1 MFEKGELMAF
11 SPSMVISLYYQERK
25 YLDDSSLRSVERE
38 DVVIVAAVDIE
49 VTSKDPTLAVIS
61 AVFFDINKGMVRR
74 EWRCN
79 GIGKKDN
86 IITESGEF

>member
-1 MFEKGELMAF
+1 M
-11 SPSMVISLYYQERK
+11 
-25 YLDDSSLRSVERE
+25 ERE

-74 EWRCN
+74 EWN
-79 GIGKKDN
+79 WEDIED
-86 IITESGEF
+86 IITEIGEF